1 MTELNSYRKM
11 IKKDFQIQ
19 EISGN
24 PYSIFYEKFGIFV
37 KKEKE
42 RQYIVSITGEGTH
55 YSSSWMGLIKHINK
69 RLKYCL
75 TERTK

>member
-1 MTELNSYRKM
+1 MKELTSYRKM

-19 EISGN
+19 EIIGR
-24 PYSIFYEKFGIFV
+24 PYSIIYGKFGITV

-42 RQYIVSITGEGTH
+42 KQYSVSITGEGTH